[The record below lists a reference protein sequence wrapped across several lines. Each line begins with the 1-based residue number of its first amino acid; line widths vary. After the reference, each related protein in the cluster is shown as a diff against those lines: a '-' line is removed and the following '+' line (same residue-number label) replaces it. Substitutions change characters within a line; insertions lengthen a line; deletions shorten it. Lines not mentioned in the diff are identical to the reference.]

1 MNFSKEDQFF
11 MREALK
17 LATKGMS
24 WTNPHPMVGA
34 IIVKEDKIIAQG
46 YHHRFGDEHAE
57 ADAIMNATANLRGGI
72 MYVTLEPC
80 HLPYDLHGK
89 RIPCYE
95 YIRQSGIKKVHIA
108 MLDSNQEVS

>member
-1 MNFSKEDQFF
+1 
-11 MREALK
+11 
-17 LATKGMS
+17 MS
-24 WTNPHPMVGA
+24 WTNPHPLVGA
-34 IIVKEDKIIAQG
+34 IVVKEDSIVARG

-57 ADAIMNATANLRGGI
+57 ADAIMKATSDLHGGT

-95 YIRQSGIKKVHIA
+95 YIRRSGIKKFI
-108 MLDSNQEVS
+108 LLCLIQTGSIRERKSNA